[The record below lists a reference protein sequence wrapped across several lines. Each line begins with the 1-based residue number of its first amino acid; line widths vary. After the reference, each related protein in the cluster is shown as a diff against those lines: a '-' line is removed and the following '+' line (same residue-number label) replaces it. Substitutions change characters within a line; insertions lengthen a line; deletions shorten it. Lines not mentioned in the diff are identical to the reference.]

1 MKQVM
6 VLMTSA
12 AIAATITAA
21 LPAATAY
28 AQTPCPEG
36 RLASGAGVNPT
47 LAQVMRQST
56 IIATQPKISF
66 TAPLNLPFQDAYY
79 PTLPQRYEYTRLFGY
94 PPTRPGGLNPSNPV
108 TMP

>member
-1 MKQVM
+1 MKHVM
-6 VLMTSA
+6 VLMLSA
-12 AIAATITAA
+12 TAA
-21 LPAATAY
+21 AAMPVTAY

-36 RLASGAGVNPT
+36 RLANGNCINPT

-66 TAPLNLPFQDAYY
+66 TAPLNLPFQDAFY
-79 PTLPQRYEYTRLFGY
+79 PTLRQRYEYTRLFGN
-94 PPTRPGGLNPSNPV
+94 PATRPGGLNPSNPV